1 MPLQRSRW
9 VPCATTCRAE
19 TRSLYDTL
27 EDRILARDQVG
38 ASEAYYGLVQGWPP
52 AARDHRRGGADS
64 CAADPRALSRA
75 HRPGLREFRQ
85 QRPLSVVGSSDDAS
99 RQPAAAAPC
108 RAADGP
114 DRLVHPHRARHL
126 EPEDQQG
133 AGPLRAKRQA
143 ARRPAGQARRPLA
156 RPGARAHRG
165 LDRREAGSLARS
177 GSSRPCAGGLSRLPR
192 HHGRA
197 GASQGGPGAARLCRA
212 HRPAG
217 PRIPQQVLHHRP
229 QILPRPG
236 HGRARQFRRLGQC
249 PSRDLRGRARHRR
262 RPALVLDLRDGVQLH
277 HPLHREAE
285 DIGNP
290 LRRQHDERG

>member
-1 MPLQRSRW
+1 MRDDMS
-9 VPCATTCRAE
+9 TE

-52 AARDHRRGGADS
+52 AARGHRRGGADS

-75 HRPGLREFRQ
+75 HRPGLRQFRQ

-99 RQPAAAAPC
+99 GQPAAEAPC
-108 RAADGP
+108 RAADGA

-165 LDRREAGSLARS
+165 LDRREAGSLAGS

-192 HHGRA
+192 HHGT
-197 GASQGGPGAARLCRA
+197 SQRIARRPWRSSSLPGSSTCRTAYTSTGPTP
-212 HRPAG
+212 PATNPSAPG
-217 PRIPQQVLHHRP
+217 PRSSSAISSAGTMP
-229 QILPRPG
+229 IT
-236 HGRARQFRRLGQC
+236 
-249 PSRDLRGRARHRR
+249 
-262 RPALVLDLRDGVQLH
+262 
-277 HPLHREAE
+277 
-285 DIGNP
+285 
-290 LRRQHDERG
+290 